1 MAGVGAALRGF
12 GKALKTITKEMKDEK
27 ERLKKAPPGLGGP
40 AKDPDT
46 IKLDKQI
53 KTAKK
58 VGAGTVG
65 AIGAAGVYGKAKQA
79 FREKKKK
86 KKKDKK

>member
-12 GKALKTITKEMKDEK
+12 GKALKNITKEMKDEK
-27 ERLKKAPPGLGGP
+27 ERLKKASPGYGGP

-46 IKLDKQI
+46 IKLNKQI

-58 VGAGTVG
+58 VGAGAAGTIV
-65 AIGAAGVYGKAKQA
+65 AAGVYGKAKKA
-79 FREKKKK
+79 FKEKK

>member
-12 GKALKTITKEMKDEK
+12 GKALKNITKEAKAEK

-46 IKLDKQI
+46 IKLNKQI

-58 VGAGTVG
+58 VGAGATGTIV
-65 AIGAAGVYGKAKQA
+65 AAGVYGKAKKA
-79 FREKKKK
+79 FKEKK
-86 KKKDKK
+86 KKKDKDND